1 MQVPPLHVSDCVHA
15 LPSLHA
21 AVLFVCAQLPATQV
35 SSVHGLASSHCA
47 AVVHATQPGITV
59 PAQVPPVHTSV
70 DVHVFPSLHAVP
82 FVACGFEHVPLAGL
96 HVPAT
101 WH

>member
-1 MQVPPLHVSDCVHA
+1 MQIPPLHVSVWVHA
-15 LPSLHA
+15 FPSLHV
-21 AVLFVCAQLPATQV
+21 AVLFVCAHDPATQV
-35 SSVHGLASSHCA
+35 SSVHGLASLQSA
-47 AVVHATQPGITV
+47 AVVHCTQPGITV
-59 PAQVPPVHTSV
+59 PAQVPPVHVSA

-82 FVACGFEHVPLAGL
+82 FVAGGFEHVPLAGS